1 MDPIFIGSISLLVID
16 KSVLPTANTQACSSQ
31 METLESEYELAVHVT
46 GLDIEDESQL
56 TQLFAAQITVAPFTS
71 DGLLMLAVEM
81 TAKTPESAL
90 RDFKLFLNKH
100 SPKIRIKR
108 IDLDLVSL
116 SQIAHRLE
124 VTREAVRLWAIG
136 QRRQGFP
143 GPFTSAGQSLLWA
156 WSEVFDWLTPEETYG
171 AGHPLSLDLIERMN
185 GSFAEDRTSTAL
197 GGRSG
202 SPGRRRRDAA
212 N

>member
-1 MDPIFIGSISLLVID
+1 
-16 KSVLPTANTQACSSQ
+16 
-31 METLESEYELAVHVT
+31 METLESAYEFSVHVA

-56 TQLFAAQITVAPFTS
+56 TQLSDEQITVVPFTS

-81 TAKTPESAL
+81 TAESPQSAL
-90 RDFKLFLNKH
+90 SEFEFFLNAH
-100 SPKIRIKR
+100 SPEIRIKR

-116 SQIAHRLE
+116 SQIAQRLA
-124 VTREAVRLWAIG
+124 VSREAVRLWASG

-143 GPFTSAGQSLLWA
+143 GPFTSAGQSLLWT

-171 AGHPLSLDLIERMN
+171 AAHPLPLDLIERMN
-185 GSFAEDRTSTAL
+185 GSFAQDRTTTAL

-202 SPGRRRRDAA
+202 SPGRRRRIAA
-212 N
+212 I